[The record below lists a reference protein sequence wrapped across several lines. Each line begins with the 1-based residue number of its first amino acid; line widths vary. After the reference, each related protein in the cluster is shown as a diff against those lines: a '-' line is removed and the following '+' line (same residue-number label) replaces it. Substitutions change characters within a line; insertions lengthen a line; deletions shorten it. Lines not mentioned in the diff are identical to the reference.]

1 MSTTD
6 PTSTEPVLARQAG
19 EPSSSRHSPIT
30 RTALPHSLPSLLR
43 AGVLLSLAAPA
54 LAADTEFSY
63 AAGTDLTGRAQ
74 AVSDAAGRV
83 LIESPDF
90 PRGLWVDLV
99 DEAGQALAGIEVE
112 YEGRPDSLVALRCV
126 DPSGLRRETLLW
138 TRPGGSPLR
147 FALRPGEP
155 ADLPAGLTSID
166 WRVDPSAEGLL
177 ESSRLV
183 GWEAVAGFI
192 RQSWTGQDGMLAVRL
207 DDVAVVVDMGQAE
220 AIETLVRHLQETHQ
234 PVIESLENPIFGAA
248 VYQGSDVLPPSGLI
262 LHSHWFEDRD
272 LEAAVREALVRRY
285 GRVTGRGVT
294 SLTLLEVEERNIRSV
309 VGLEY
314 LTGLDTLNLK
324 YNEIVD
330 VSPLGALTSLEWL
343 QLGYNDIVDVSP
355 LASLTRLETLQLT
368 LNDIVDMSP
377 LATLANLQR
386 LWLTGNLVDVST
398 LASLTSLEVLA
409 LAYSGV
415 VDVSPLASLTRLRT
429 LFLGNNGIVDVSP
442 LAALTNLSWLDLS
455 DNEIVDVSPLASLT
469 RLRFFSLRN
478 NELVDVSPL
487 AALINLERLGLRDNG
502 IVDVGSLAALTN
514 LERLVLG
521 SNKILDAT
529 PLAGLTSLELL
540 ELEDNQIQDIGPL
553 VANTGLGQGDEVNLA
568 GNPLSDQ
575 AINEQI
581 PALEAR
587 GVKITY

>member
-1 MSTTD
+1 M
-6 PTSTEPVLARQAG
+6 A
-19 EPSSSRHSPIT
+19 SP
-30 RTALPHSLPSLLR
+30 ALPRPLLSLLR
-43 AGVLLSLAAPA
+43 AGVLLA
-54 LAADTEFSY
+54 LAATAAAQTEFPH

-83 LIESPDF
+83 MIESPEF

-99 DEAGQALAGIEVE
+99 DEAGQALAGIQVE
-112 YEGRPDSLVALRCV
+112 YQGRTDSLVALRCV
-126 DPSGLRRETLLW
+126 DPSGLRQETLLW
-138 TRPGGSPLR
+138 TRPGDASLKLTLN
-147 FALRPGEP
+147 ADEP
-155 ADLPAGLTSID
+155 AGLPAGLTSID

-183 GWEAVAGFI
+183 GWEAVAEFI
-192 RQSWTGQDGMLAVRL
+192 RQSWNDQDGMLAVRL
-207 DDVAVVVDMGQAE
+207 DDVAVAVDMGQAE
-220 AIETLVRHLQETHQ
+220 AMETLVRHLRETHR
-234 PVIESLENPIFGAA
+234 PVIESLAENPIFGAA
-248 VYQGSDVLPPSGLI
+248 VYQGSDVLPPTGLI
-262 LHSHWFEDRD
+262 LQTHWFEDRN
-272 LEAAVREALVRRY
+272 LEAAAREALEGRY
-285 GRVTGRGVT
+285 GRVTGQGVA
-294 SLTLLEVEERNIRSV
+294 SLTLLEAEKRNIHSL

-343 QLGYNDIVDVSP
+343 RLGYNDIVDVSP
-355 LASLTRLETLQLT
+355 LA
-368 LNDIVDMSP
+368 
-377 LATLANLQR
+377 TLANLQR
-386 LWLTGNLVDVST
+386 IWLTGNLVDVST

-429 LFLGNNGIVDVSP
+429 LLLGNNGIVDVSP

-540 ELEDNQIQDIGPL
+540 ELEDNRIQDISPL

-568 GNPLSDQ
+568 DNPLSDQ

-587 GVKITY
+587 GVKVTY